1 MTLPTL
7 RTISRLLIATASL
20 AACGV
25 SAECDIPLAARQA
38 LGEWKCDF
46 ETDLGVA
53 PLRMTLKEVRGDSV
67 LGTYEYTTPLTGLV
81 TGELRGD
88 LSVTEPVQDQPEGS
102 CTYRLQ
108 GSWSEVTAGG
118 ITGSGDLTFDFVADR
133 SFTGYW
139 TEFGGAGR
147 YRWNGTKVAS
157 ASAAPD

>member
-1 MTLPTL
+1 
-7 RTISRLLIATASL
+7 
-20 AACGV
+20 V
-25 SAECDIPLAARQA
+25 Q
-38 LGEWKCDF
+38 CDF

-108 GSWSEVTAGG
+108 E
-118 ITGSGDLTFDFVADR
+118 
-133 SFTGYW
+133 
-139 TEFGGAGR
+139 AGR
-147 YRWNGTKVAS
+147 KS
-157 ASAAPD
+157 PPAALPGPATWPSTSWRTVPSQVTGRSSGCRPVPVERDKSGICVGCTD